1 MVDWLSTNPSDVLS
15 ALIAIS
21 RAFDALSAKVKKEE
35 SRNNIK
41 KVDLMTKVKL
51 IFPPFKLEIILEDAL

>member
-1 MVDWLSTNPSDVLS
+1 
-15 ALIAIS
+15 LIAIS

-35 SRNNIK
+35 SRNKIK